1 MKPYMLSL
9 LLAGVLLTG
18 CANLERLDSIQSQA
32 EKLIQPGL
40 EQAALSTEETI
51 PGRLTRQEVQDI
63 ALAHAKLTRGQISR
77 METEYDSGDGRPHY
91 EVEFHQG
98 QREYH
103 YEIDART
110 GEILES
116 GWDQ

>member
-1 MKPYMLSL
+1 MKPHFLSF
-9 LLAGVLLTG
+9 LLAGLLFSG

-32 EKLIQPGL
+32 EKLIQPGIQ
-40 EQAALSTEETI
+40 QAALATEETV
-51 PGRLTRQEVQDI
+51 PGRLTRREVQDI
-63 ALAHAKLTRGQISR
+63 ALAHAKLTRGQVSR
-77 METEYDSGDGRPHY
+77 METEYDPENGRPHY

-103 YEIDART
+103 YEIDAKT

>member
-1 MKPYMLSL
+1 MKPFFLSF
-9 LLAGVLLTG
+9 LLAGLLLTG
-18 CANLERLDSIQSQA
+18 CTTMERLDSIQSQA

-40 EQAALSTEETI
+40 EQAALATEARV
-51 PGRLTRQEVQDI
+51 PGRLTRQEAQDI
-63 ALAHAKLTRGQISR
+63 ALAHAKLTRGQVSR
-77 METEYDSGDGRPHY
+77 METEYDPETSRPHY

-116 GWDQ
+116 GWE